1 MTITT
6 KATAKVAA
14 VAAGLAMA
22 TSMLSLAPFAHA
34 ATGCSVGTADLTLK
48 STGDAV
54 KCLQETLIAGGYLT
68 MPAGVSTG
76 YFGTLTQAAVGK
88 WQAAVGVSPTAG
100 YFGAKSRAAFTGV
113 TGSTGGTSTVP
124 GCVAGALFSSTTG
137 AACTTTATTVPGCV
151 AGAAFSSTTGQACTT
166 TTSTAG
172 LTGAGRL
179 TNISNLG
186 NVTTNI
192 KEGDAA
198 TSVVGLSADATGG
211 DVALQRVDAT
221 LTIADSGGSANLNRY
236 VSDVSL
242 YLDGTKIASMDPAS
256 GDKSGRV
263 WTMRF
268 AGLNAV
274 IKSGKTANL
283 YVKVT
288 PLSSIGTNE
297 NGDTITAALGLDSV
311 RAVSAD
317 GISDTYVVADD
328 SVTHSFNVGTA
339 TTGAVNVTTASDNPA
354 AGGITA
360 VSTTAA
366 NLTPDVKLLS
376 LNVKATNADV
386 VVDDLPIH
394 LSTSDDNI
402 GDVVSSVKLM
412 KGSTVLSTKSV
423 TNGVS
428 TTTFNNL
435 NLTIKKDETA
445 NFTVVVDLLGTG
457 SAYSEGTTITASS
470 TTYGWDVSD
479 ANGASVTPTGG
490 VTGNDVTLRSIGLA
504 AAVTPTSA
512 TATKSVPGTGTQ
524 ETGTFTFTF
533 NVTAFG
539 ADMYVSSTTNGFTP
553 VTVYDSTGTATTTGA
568 YAITSSAAR
577 SSGNNY
583 VIYSGQTKTVTISYT
598 KLGQA
603 GYAYAK
609 LATLKFG
616 TSDALALASS
626 LTFTSD
632 YQTSPIYLAD

>member
-1 MTITT
+1 MTIS
-6 KATAKVAA
+6 KATAQVAA

-22 TSMLSLAPFAHA
+22 TSMLSLAPLAHA

-54 KCLQETLIAGGYLT
+54 KCLQDTLIAGGYLT
-68 MPAGVSTG
+68 MPAGVMTG
-76 YFGTLTQAAVGK
+76 YFGTLTQTAVGK

-100 YFGAKSRAAFTGV
+100 YFGAKSRAAFTG
-113 TGSTGGTSTVP
+113 TAMTGGTSMVP
-124 GCVAGALFSSTTG
+124 GCTAGAMYSSTTGAMCTTTTTVVPGCTAGAMFSSTTG
-137 AACTTTATTVPGCV
+137 AACG
-151 AGAAFSSTTGQACTT
+151 TT
-166 TTSTAG
+166 TTTTAG

-179 TNISNLG
+179 TNVTNLG
-186 NVTTNI
+186 SVTTNI
-192 KEGDAA
+192 KEGDAV

-211 DVALQRVDAT
+211 DVSLQRVDAT
-221 LTIADSGGSANLNRY
+221 FVIGGTTGSANLNRY

-242 YLDGTKIASMDPAS
+242 WLDGTKIASMDPAL
-256 GDKSGRV
+256 GDKSSRT
-263 WTMRF
+263 WTVRF
-268 AGLNAV
+268 AGLNGV
-274 IKSGKTANL
+274 IKNNKTGNL

-297 NGDTITAALGLDSV
+297 NGVSITASIGTDGV

-317 GISDTYVVADD
+317 GISDTYVASGDAI
-328 SVTHSFNVGTA
+328 SHAFNVATA
-339 TTGAVNVTTASDNPA
+339 TTGAVNVTTASDNPV

-366 NLTPDVKLLS
+366 TLTPDVKLLS
-376 LNVKATNADV
+376 MNVKATNAEVIIDS
-386 VVDDLPIH
+386 LPIR
-394 LSTSDDNI
+394 LSTSDNNI

-412 KGSTVLSTKSV
+412 KGTTVLSTKSV

-435 NLTIKKDETA
+435 NLTVKKDETA

-457 SAYSEGTTITASS
+457 AAYSEGTTITASS
-470 TTYGWDVSD
+470 TTVGWDITDS
-479 ANGASVTPTGG
+479 NGASVTPTGS

-504 AAVTPTSA
+504 AATAPTSA

-553 VTVYDSTGTATTTGA
+553 TSVYDGSGVATTTGA

-577 SSGNNY
+577 SAGNNY
-583 VIYSGQTKTVTISYT
+583 VIYSGQTKTVTISFT

-603 GYAYAK
+603 GYALAK
-609 LATLKFG
+609 LLTLKFG
-616 TSDALALASS
+616 TSDATALTSS
-626 LTFTSD
+626 LTFTTD
-632 YQTSPIYLAD
+632 YQTAPIYLAD